1 MVKADLFVTCI
12 VDRMYPQVGVSSVRV
27 LRRLGVDVSFK
38 SAQVCCGQPAFNSG
52 YWSDAK
58 PLGERFLSIFSDSE
72 NIVVPS
78 GSCASMIKIFYSQ
91 LFADDSDNLAK
102 VKNISGR
109 IYELSEFIVN
119 KLGVIKLRC
128 NESQSKLKITY
139 HESCHLKRELKADNQ
154 AISLIKNLPNTELME
169 LDQREV
175 CCGFGGTFSVKYS
188 DISGAMLKDKVDR
201 IIDTQAQVVTSCDI
215 SCLMHIEGGLQKR
228 NSTINAMHLAE
239 LLDLRT
245 TL

>member
-1 MVKADLFVTCI
+1 
-12 VDRMYPQVGVSSVRV
+12 
-27 LRRLGVDVSFK
+27 
-38 SAQVCCGQPAFNSG
+38 
-52 YWSDAK
+52 
-58 PLGERFLSIFSDSE
+58 
-72 NIVVPS
+72 
-78 GSCASMIKIFYSQ
+78 MIKIFYSQ

-154 AISLIKNLPNTELME
+154 AISLIKNLPNTELMQ